1 MKKIKEKI
9 KNIPVIGP
17 KIKLI
22 KDIIVGKIKFTTSKN
37 YWEERYKTGGNS
49 GAGSYDRLAK
59 FKAEIINDLI
69 KQEKIETVLEFGC
82 GDGNQLNL
90 FKIKSYVGLDVSET
104 AIRNCIKKFK
114 KDNKKSFFIYDPFC
128 FSDNAK
134 KLSCELT
141 LSLDVLF
148 HLVEYDIFEKYL
160 LDLFSTSKKW
170 VIIYSSNFDS
180 THVAHEKRRNFTN
193 WVEKNISNFKLIKII
208 NNKYPHIDGD
218 PQTSKAD
225 FYIYKKIN

>member
-1 MKKIKEKI
+1 MKKIKDKI

-22 KDIIVGKIKFTTSKN
+22 KNIVMGKIKFTTSKD
-37 YWEERYKTGGNS
+37 YWEERYKSGGNS
-49 GAGSYDRLAK
+49 GAGSYERLAK
-59 FKAEIINDLI
+59 FKAEIINNFI

-90 FKIKSYVGLDVSET
+90 FKIKSYIGLDVSET

-114 KDNKKSFFIYDPFC
+114 NDKKKSFFIYDPFC
-128 FSDNAK
+128 FLDNTK

-148 HLVEYDIFEKYL
+148 HLVEYSIFEKYL
-160 LDLFSTSKKW
+160 QDLFSTSKKW
-170 VIIYSSNFDS
+170 VIIYASNFDS
-180 THVAHEKRRNFTN
+180 IHVAHEKRRNFTN
-193 WVEKNISNFKLIKII
+193 WVDKNISNFKLVKII
-208 NNKYPHIDGD
+208 NNKYPHIEGN